1 MKLGLFEKMK
11 QRGMVLS
18 GEGIVKGGVG
28 ECLCYTRVSFLWI

>member
-11 QRGMVLS
+11 QKGMVLS
-18 GEGIVKGGVG
+18 GEGIVKGGVR